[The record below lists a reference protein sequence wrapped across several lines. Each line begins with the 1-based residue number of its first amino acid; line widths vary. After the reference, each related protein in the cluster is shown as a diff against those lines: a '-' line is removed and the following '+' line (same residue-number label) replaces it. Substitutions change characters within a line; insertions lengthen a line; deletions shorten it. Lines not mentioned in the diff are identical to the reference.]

1 MVFQVI
7 EAHEENSYPPKKA
20 ARLSAPPVKAVSNLK
35 GLKGKNPRVWGDSW
49 DSFESTLYGSV
60 IVYVYL
66 YIL

>member
-35 GLKGKNPRVWGDSW
+35 GLKEKTP
-49 DSFESTLYGSV
+49 GSGV
-60 IVYVYL
+60 ILEIVLNRPFMVQL
-66 YIL
+66 